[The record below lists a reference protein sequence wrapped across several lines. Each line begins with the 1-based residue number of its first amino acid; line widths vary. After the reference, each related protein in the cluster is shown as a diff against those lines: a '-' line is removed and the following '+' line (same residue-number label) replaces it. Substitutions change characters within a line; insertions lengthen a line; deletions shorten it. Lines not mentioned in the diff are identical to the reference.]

1 MDVSLEVL
9 TSTNIK
15 QKKPCPRICWLGQEK
30 ESVFLLDKKHL
41 SEINLRSGSLKKI
54 APRLQALLKKKNIVT
69 LSTSLNGAWLVGLV
83 LSGELFIWN
92 KDRDSLQTAPANDEI
107 AKEVT
112 AAQELSWKVS
122 LCASGDGRRVLVAT
136 PTGCVFL
143 WESTEK
149 RHILLSSKSTSVAGT
164 WTQIQPLDSTV
175 FPKTTD
181 KEAMVHAIFVKNETL
196 GDCCLCTFV
205 SYAGERLMMTFLAL
219 RWCENNQKYN
229 SSLPYCIRWAQQA
242 CSLASLVP
250 PACEPV
256 KSRGALLA
264 AFSRDGLVLAIT
276 VNQRDPKATRVL
288 FVNTMNFVTISGHLR
303 GCSSKEQP
311 IPCRFI
317 RSYWVGDMTWTADSL
332 FLACVLKRG
341 ALILLTR
348 LGELL
353 TLTTSGCSVEFGPA
367 EFIPLHPLIS
377 YRAPLSA
384 PESCGTNNSLGSS
397 VSESDLLRQRY
408 SVTCHPRLPYLI
420 VSDGYMVTALRFAKN
435 MSPYHFM
442 KSLLLDSAQRL
453 KTVRQRQEV
462 KKAHGIKLRSLSSL
476 KASLLKDSENPYSTM
491 STVPSFLHGEE
502 ETCEP
507 IEQATLRGDEEE
519 SDDPDLPI
527 NTHFS
532 SARAEQGRLEF
543 ASMFD
548 TIHASDHRDGQS
560 NVSSELH
567 HIQKALCAAWA
578 VGVTMRNL
586 EEKDTLLNY
595 TVGCLT
601 HFLSV
606 LQHAKCPTIKSDQA
620 SKKVARGGS
629 PWVPFLKVFQ
639 QCLTVLY
646 WDIAPGQ
653 AVRHIIKLT
662 SEAIKLILVQHQQ
675 LYSKSLLESFC
686 LLKVVSRHLVAIYT
700 LHYEALPVSPG
711 INRAVCIDSLKNP
724 LFEAPV
730 TSSLKGWSAGCLFK
744 QPPEPVNLTGKSEK
758 RLAVLWRFLYNQT
771 LWYQARLRQHMF
783 INQNQMTHNVRCEE
797 DAIGSLLCH
806 IQAELQSAGEHLD
819 QSLHLMPVTGE
830 EYFLLGSYKESV
842 EFWKSALLEISDRGG
857 RRASFLQTRYY
868 LAVLYCHLYN
878 YNLNDAQGMCD
889 QLVRELLSR
898 SQLLPGTMP
907 GLPGGSECEQR
918 LLNDVHPDAAL
929 AVIQSMGRFMAAFFT
944 NQLLYVFPPHSV
956 GVLPPLHTAA
966 DRFSRVVTL
975 QHSAVAS
982 AVRDQNL
989 SSAWNVE
996 YALDLLLVG
1005 GLLPEAAWMAN
1016 TLGDWKMAVTMGV
1029 AYNLYRENIPDE
1041 LERKEWHMP
1050 WNLTPARIFLDKLQS
1065 FLGRPPSSETWNKD
1079 CSKHKQF
1086 TDPIEE
1092 EDADLLFSSLQ
1103 EMLKAA
1109 VMADAEILAET
1120 FHQLMESAKDLSTK
1134 LSGLVPERLYLPAP
1148 PLYCPQPASVSDG
1161 DPGDLPLEAEKRNR
1175 QRLSGVLQRILL
1187 LLRAAH
1193 CSLPAA
1199 QWYIKQIK
1207 QARKVMQKIRAKGSL
1222 PPLHALPETL
1232 LNYSNSSTIFFKPG
1246 PGGDHQTDQVS
1257 CTIIGYFREL
1267 CALCWMLHVRE
1278 RLSYSC
1284 RQYQK
1289 ARDNGKL
1296 FKTAEEYDSCVTEHC
1311 YNALEWACRTLPFTR
1326 ITNCEEL
1333 VQDIILSLV
1342 SELPPVRKVAEI
1354 LVKAFP
1360 HPEDVRVPLR
1370 EKYHSVHQ
1378 RLRHS
1383 MVKGLQGEEMM
1394 SVIIHE
1400 VLRSRVKTLRR
1411 VQRNIGPVEMH
1422 IWETAL
1428 EETLDE
1434 DLHCYDRFSL
1444 GTSLSRSTLTDIGRP
1459 HVYSDADTLSEA
1471 LLNEDADQRTE
1482 CHIAGNKCVKNTRD
1496 NKPAREK
1503 VRPKAKASKGDGLVL
1518 PKVGTWEFE
1527 SDDEE
1532 YTKFLDLF
1540 LSYLLERD
1548 LLHYSDP
1555 GIPFLTAFSQHLRE
1569 HELNSLVFDVHTTL
1583 KRKLGRTRT
1592 QSVFQA
1598 GCCYTVNVEPRDESG
1613 KSESTLVQTLG
1624 TPDPLSNSALV
1635 VVVEKPEASS
1645 AKYFHKLKTRNAAK
1659 SGLFGLK
1666 EQRTQKSNEGCQ
1678 KLPPRTCGLSTHDQ
1692 YSHKLIQNRNVMPS
1706 EELGGELQAKFS
1718 REAKLVEWMVRWA
1731 DRRLYWSAGKAELC
1745 QAHSTAIRVKTSSAA
1760 LLTSL
1765 WLLEKPYLGSSL
1777 DENLRFKV
1785 PPREYIVAP
1794 MFQPVAGAKLQS
1806 ETSVDSDN
1814 PESDGDS
1821 VSVLEEHAH
1830 EQLEESVSEESSN
1843 LSEVNKESSPERR
1856 LPSPSEDKSVGYG
1869 APAEEI
1875 KDPVME
1881 PILIPSDT
1889 EDEQDEQLD
1898 TQRSLNISISIR
1910 PKQQQQQQE
1919 ENLPSEFDVCPQSP
1933 EAPVSQKMWEQPQN
1947 GESAVASSVG
1957 PVVLQ
1962 PFPTAASVPSADPAS
1977 TNPPRSQQTAP
1988 PLNTSEAV
1996 RQLFQDEM
2004 FRLLQLQQINFMSIM
2019 QVVGSSFAT
2028 LPTMQQ
2034 ILQQSSQ
2041 MGRNL
2046 VVNSAGGHAAAQLQ
2060 TPLPA
2065 ETQACAFG
2073 QTTERQNGGT
2083 DMGKPGKSSICAGG
2097 ETKALRDQSNKENNL
2112 PGASIPVSQANN
2124 GEKIPASQG
2133 LLTTAPSHGLPVIV
2147 PSSVIHKTPTLIPA
2161 AKGLSN
2167 VNGFPLL
2174 KLQPEPRFT
2183 PLNIFPRNM
2192 TQDVTRSA
2200 APPLPREAW
2209 APSDVEHKS
2218 PKSHIS
2224 RDKSQ
2229 VPAHAVLHKDD
2240 IKVIMRAKE
2249 RKKWAETVNE
2259 GLSKHATMDQ
2269 YTSQPSVPVQLQR
2282 PKRHENISYRPTPHN
2297 AAGIPLLQLHADP
2310 VPYFPPIVGPDVRV
2324 PVLPPQYKV
2333 KAVSLATLPQAAL
2346 TLLKSSVPQETQSFR
2361 VSPAYQA
2368 PKLIPLQNLLAFE
2381 HSCQSR
2387 DERSTAAGTLQLL
2400 KANIAPFQEAVTPSD
2415 SIKRQKRRTQ
2425 QQQKDEKTERRQEK
2439 KAAVT
2444 FRPEDSIINTNHSG
2458 EIIQIESTQHDE
2470 PRLQHGNEF
2479 VIPLGSFE
2487 SLLSEQISGRRI
2499 PSVAELHYVASTK
2512 KRAPQIQDAST
2523 NTDPVISTCKNT
2535 GAACEEVP
2543 PEIPSNQLLA
2553 SASESLPSNIP
2564 QLLPPDVYLNL
2575 RFPSEGQGER
2585 AAPQQAS
2592 DLPTTH
2598 VGHHYINVID
2608 IDAKDLLWDLPD
2620 TAAWEAPSREKNDS
2634 QRVPSSA
2641 ELHHMAAS
2649 VTNAVPPDQFQSRE
2663 SFLRDISGQRQKLEE
2678 QGDHAADSVTYDMLF
2693 GNAPPAERVTRPAA
2707 KAPGKDRAVCR
2718 LQEMDIQLTALQT
2731 MADNMERD
2739 FVNTELLVNTI
2750 ENLATAINPNSENAT
2765 YTSRGAG
2772 VTERAL
2778 HLSRMGLEDLT
2789 EEDEDF
2795 KLPRPAVIHPH
2806 AHSPAVIH
2814 PHAHSPAV
2822 IHPHAH
2828 SPAVITSSRNR
2839 PRDTQ
2844 PPAASGQNKNVNKSL
2859 LDVTGLSDIADIL
2872 GDLMEGGVSASE
2884 LGLTENQAT
2893 KFSRER
2899 RQIGSL
2905 RHTSKRTEKERRE
2918 LQMWMK
2924 RKQAERLG
2932 EHRRRLNGLRELE
2945 HDPFQLAQSANTS
2958 VSSKTMK
2965 QSQRVKD
2972 ERDKNLLSEHHSHRM
2987 SDALS
2992 LMQEM
2997 LSEAK
3002 QIPAAEPKAVPSIS
3016 KTPISKAQGFRS
3028 SPKGSSAAKR
3038 SLSASRVE
3046 KRRSLSKAGF
3056 FQPRSLSSPPRAQSR
3071 GTAAVVL
3078 QKSTWNP
3085 KIRATSAP
3093 SYPVHLKYDAS
3104 LPGDRMSQITRRGML
3119 ATRNRTNANRQTST
3133 NPLLH
3138 SAARR
3143 TAPPRQ
3149 DVRHKGTSFKP
3160 EELDPDEEME
3170 RDVMSPWEVPDEI
3183 NKLLNSNRNST
3194 LSQGSLLHEDDASP
3208 HLPKVDNSS
3217 ESTGSLLSKLDWN
3230 AIEDMVASLEES

>member
-1 MDVSLEVL
+1 MEVSREVL
-9 TSTNIK
+9 HIYKHKTEKAFSKTVAL
-15 QKKPCPRICWLGQEK
+15 PDTEK

-112 AAQELSWKVS
+112 AAQEHSWKVS

-175 FPKTTD
+175 FPKITD

-250 PACEPV
+250 PACEAV

-384 PESCGTNNSLGSS
+384 PESRGTNNSLGSS

-502 ETCEP
+502 EACEP

-744 QPPEPVNLTGKSEK
+744 QPPEPVNLTGKAEK

-907 GLPGGSECEQR
+907 DLPGGSECEQR
-918 LLNDVHPDAAL
+918 LLKDVHPDAAL

-966 DRFSRVVTL
+966 GRFSRVVTL

-989 SSAWNVE
+989 SSAWTVE

-1207 QARKVMQKIRAKGSL
+1207 RARKVMQKIRAKGSL

-1296 FKTAEEYDSCVTEHC
+1296 F
-1311 YNALEWACRTLPFTR
+1311 
-1326 ITNCEEL
+1326 
-1333 VQDIILSLV
+1333 
-1342 SELPPVRKVAEI
+1342 KVAEI

-1482 CHIAGNKCVKNTRD
+1482 CHIAENKCVKNTRD
-1496 NKPAREK
+1496 NKAAREK

-1598 GCCYTVNVEPRDESG
+1598 GCCYTVNVEPRNESG

-1678 KLPPRTCGLSTHDQ
+1678 KLPPRTRGLSTHDQ
-1692 YSHKLIQNRNVMPS
+1692 HSHKLIQNRNVMPS

-1765 WLLEKPYLGSSL
+1765 WLLEKPYLGSSP

-1830 EQLEESVSEESSN
+1830 EQPEESVSE
-1843 LSEVNKESSPERR
+1843 
-1856 LPSPSEDKSVGYG
+1856 
-1869 APAEEI
+1869 
-1875 KDPVME
+1875 
-1881 PILIPSDT
+1881 
-1889 EDEQDEQLD
+1889 
-1898 TQRSLNISISIR
+1898 
-1910 PKQQQQQQE
+1910 
-1919 ENLPSEFDVCPQSP
+1919 
-1933 EAPVSQKMWEQPQN
+1933 N
-1947 GESAVASSVG
+1947 GEAAVASSVG
-1957 PVVLQ
+1957 PVVLP

-1977 TNPPRSQQTAP
+1977 TNPPRSPQTAP

-2046 VVNSAGGHAAAQLQ
+2046 VVNPAGGHAAAQLQ

-2065 ETQACAFG
+2065 ETQACDFG

-2083 DMGKPGKSSICAGG
+2083 DIGKPGKSSIGAGG

-2124 GEKIPASQG
+2124 GEKIPAGQG
-2133 LLTTAPSHGLPVIV
+2133 LLTTAPSHGLPLIV
-2147 PSSVIHKTPTLIPA
+2147 PSSVIQKTPTLIPA

-2192 TQDVTRSA
+2192 TQDFTRPA

-2209 APSDVEHKS
+2209 APSDVGHKI

-2229 VPAHAVLHKDD
+2229 VPPHAVLHKDD

-2269 YTSQPSVPVQLQR
+2269 YTSQPSVHGELQR
-2282 PKRHENISYRPTPHN
+2282 AKRHENISYRPTPHN

-2310 VPYFPPIVGPDVRV
+2310 VPYFPPIAGPDVRV

-2333 KAVSLATLPQAAL
+2333 KTVSLATLPQAAL

-2387 DERSTAAGTLQLL
+2387 GERSTAAGTLQLL
-2400 KANIAPFQEAVTPSD
+2400 KANIAPFQEAGTPSD

-2444 FRPEDSIINTNHSG
+2444 FRPEDSIINTNHSE
-2458 EIIQIESTQHDE
+2458 EIIQI
-2470 PRLQHGNEF
+2470 
-2479 VIPLGSFE
+2479 E

-2523 NTDPVISTCKNT
+2523 NTDP
-2535 GAACEEVP
+2535 
-2543 PEIPSNQLLA
+2543 
-2553 SASESLPSNIP
+2553 ESLPSNIP

-2598 VGHHYINVID
+2598 V
-2608 IDAKDLLWDLPD
+2608 
-2620 TAAWEAPSREKNDS
+2620 S
-2634 QRVPSSA
+2634 
-2641 ELHHMAAS
+2641 
-2649 VTNAVPPDQFQSRE
+2649 
-2663 SFLRDISGQRQKLEE
+2663 
-2678 QGDHAADSVTYDMLF
+2678 
-2693 GNAPPAERVTRPAA
+2693 
-2707 KAPGKDRAVCR
+2707 
-2718 LQEMDIQLTALQT
+2718 
-2731 MADNMERD
+2731 
-2739 FVNTELLVNTI
+2739 
-2750 ENLATAINPNSENAT
+2750 
-2765 YTSRGAG
+2765 
-2772 VTERAL
+2772 
-2778 HLSRMGLEDLT
+2778 
-2789 EEDEDF
+2789 
-2795 KLPRPAVIHPH
+2795 IHC
-2806 AHSPAVIH
+2806 S
-2814 PHAHSPAV
+2814 
-2822 IHPHAH
+2822 
-2828 SPAVITSSRNR
+2828 
-2839 PRDTQ
+2839 
-2844 PPAASGQNKNVNKSL
+2844 
-2859 LDVTGLSDIADIL
+2859 
-2872 GDLMEGGVSASE
+2872 
-2884 LGLTENQAT
+2884 
-2893 KFSRER
+2893 
-2899 RQIGSL
+2899 
-2905 RHTSKRTEKERRE
+2905 
-2918 LQMWMK
+2918 
-2924 RKQAERLG
+2924 
-2932 EHRRRLNGLRELE
+2932 
-2945 HDPFQLAQSANTS
+2945 
-2958 VSSKTMK
+2958 
-2965 QSQRVKD
+2965 
-2972 ERDKNLLSEHHSHRM
+2972 
-2987 SDALS
+2987 
-2992 LMQEM
+2992 
-2997 LSEAK
+2997 
-3002 QIPAAEPKAVPSIS
+3002 
-3016 KTPISKAQGFRS
+3016 
-3028 SPKGSSAAKR
+3028 
-3038 SLSASRVE
+3038 
-3046 KRRSLSKAGF
+3046 
-3056 FQPRSLSSPPRAQSR
+3056 
-3071 GTAAVVL
+3071 
-3078 QKSTWNP
+3078 
-3085 KIRATSAP
+3085 
-3093 SYPVHLKYDAS
+3093 
-3104 LPGDRMSQITRRGML
+3104 
-3119 ATRNRTNANRQTST
+3119 
-3133 NPLLH
+3133 
-3138 SAARR
+3138 
-3143 TAPPRQ
+3143 
-3149 DVRHKGTSFKP
+3149 
-3160 EELDPDEEME
+3160 
-3170 RDVMSPWEVPDEI
+3170 
-3183 NKLLNSNRNST
+3183 
-3194 LSQGSLLHEDDASP
+3194 
-3208 HLPKVDNSS
+3208 
-3217 ESTGSLLSKLDWN
+3217 
-3230 AIEDMVASLEES
+3230 